1 MLFGLRAFLNPA
13 GTSLPPPSSPKGI
26 LDPALVLLLVL
37 VPPVG
42 LFVAATRWWRSE

>member
-1 MLFGLRAFLNPA
+1 MLFGLRALFIPS
-13 GTSLPPPSSPKGI
+13 GKSIPPPSSPKGI

-42 LFVAATRWWRSE
+42 LFIAATRWWRSE